1 MQNPELEIT
10 SVALTLT
17 TAETPDIQKAAFLK
31 YVARDVGFKHPLCY
45 VPPGPNS
52 RDSLLGIYQWYHI
65 LSPKVIGRMHNVVY
79 DKENH
84 TLLLDM
90 SQKFHIRFCPG
101 TNSPFR
107 LLVRITLKEINGL
120 HYISFQEDFYHPEAR
135 IYTFSDFALLLV
147 PMLAPAILFAQAGIS
162 VASNVYAGIAQRLGF
177 WRPSPRREI
186 VTTTNTGLYDA
197 GDKID

>member
-1 MQNPELEIT
+1 MQNPEQEIT

-45 VPPGPNS
+45 VPPGQNS
-52 RDSLLGIYQWYHI
+52 RDSLLGIYQWYRV

-90 SQKFHIRFCPG
+90 SQKFHIRL
-101 TNSPFR
+101 SPFKPAWSR

-120 HYISFQEDFYHPEAR
+120 HYISFQEDFYHPE
-135 IYTFSDFALLLV
+135 DFALLLV

-162 VASNVYAGIAQRLGF
+162 VASNLYAGIAQRLGF

>member
-1 MQNPELEIT
+1 MTSAHAAFTTTSTKNIHKLIAPTWARTMQNPEQEIT

-45 VPPGPNS
+45 VPPGRNS
-52 RDSLLGIYQWYHI
+52 RDSLLGIYQWYRI

-90 SQKFHIRFCPG
+90 SQKFHIRL
-101 TNSPFR
+101 SPFKPAWSR
-107 LLVRITLKEINGL
+107 LLVRITLKETNGL

-135 IYTFSDFALLLV
+135 LCLTV
-147 PMLAPAILFAQAGIS
+147 G
-162 VASNVYAGIAQRLGF
+162 SNVGSCY
-177 WRPSPRREI
+177 S
-186 VTTTNTGLYDA
+186 VCTGRD
-197 GDKID
+197 